1 MQKIKEKMKDRDF
14 INKLEDKVK
23 QTIQRYKLLNKKDKI
38 IVAASGGK
46 DSTTILY
53 LLKKFGY
60 NVSALYI
67 NLRLGKYSEDC
78 LQAVEKLCKENK
90 IKLHV
95 LDIKKQFGM
104 RMCNIRCSV
113 QHHIKVSN
121 CMVCGI
127 VKKWLLNKE
136 ARKLKADKIVT
147 GHHLDDESQTIIMNF
162 LQGNLMLGAN
172 SGPITGSIKDK
183 KFVPRIKPLY
193 FISEKDIKKYSL
205 LKKLPV
211 VYEKCPCAV
220 SSLRIRTREF
230 LKDYDEK
237 VKLRIIENFL
247 KILPELKGKLIKE
260 KLLYCKICEEPSR
273 NEICKKCEL
282 LNVKNHQSKMDGM

>member
-1 MQKIKEKMKDRDF
+1 MLKIKEKMKDQDF
-14 INKLEDKVK
+14 INELEDKVK
-23 QTIQRYKLLNKKDKI
+23 QTIKKHKLLDRKDKI

-60 NVSALYI
+60 KAEALYI
-67 NLRLGKYSEDC
+67 NLQLGEYSERC
-78 LQAVEKLCKENK
+78 LDAIKELCQDNK

-95 LDIKKQFGM
+95 FDIKKQFGM
-104 RMCNIRCSV
+104 RMCNIRCGV
-113 QHHIKVSN
+113 QEKIKVSN

-136 ARKLKADKIVT
+136 ARRLKADKIVT

-172 SGPITGSIKDK
+172 SGPVTGSVKDR
-183 KFVPRIKPLY
+183 KFVPRVKPLY
-193 FISEKDIKKYSL
+193 FVSEKDIKKYSL

-211 VYEKCPCAV
+211 NYEKCPCAV
-220 SSLRIRTREF
+220 SSLRIKVRGF
-230 LKDYDEK
+230 LQNKDEK
-237 VKLRIIENFL
+237 TKQKIIGNFL
-247 KILPELKGKLIKE
+247 KILPELKGKLLKE
-260 KLLYCKICEEPSR
+260 KLLYCKVCEEPSR
-273 NEICKKCEL
+273 NEICKKCQL
-282 LNVKNHQSKMDGM
+282 LSLKNKN